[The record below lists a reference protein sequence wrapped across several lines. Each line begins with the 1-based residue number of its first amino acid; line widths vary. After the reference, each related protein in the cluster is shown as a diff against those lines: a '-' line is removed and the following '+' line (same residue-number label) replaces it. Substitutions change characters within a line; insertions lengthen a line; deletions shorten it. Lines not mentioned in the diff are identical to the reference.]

1 MSIPALV
8 ALLVAQASPT
18 PVAPTGEKP
27 TVTAQR
33 PCREHPEVR
42 QPCFTVRGRLS
53 YWNGTPTARIWIVGT
68 NRMLGV
74 SDGHALPGF
83 EQMPKA
89 VRERMS
95 WETELFGNYTFCP
108 FTPEQAGA
116 MQLGCIQAAENLRAE
131 TRAK

>member
-1 MSIPALV
+1 MSH
-8 ALLVAQASPT
+8 LLVLVQLLALTAEPASSLP
-18 PVAPTGEKP
+18 P
-27 TVTAQR
+27 QR

-42 QPCFTVRGRLS
+42 PPCFTVRGRLS

-89 VRERMS
+89 IRDRMS

-108 FTPEQAGA
+108 FTPEQPGV
-116 MQLGCIQAAENLRAE
+116 MQLGCIQAAENLRAQKRPE
-131 TRAK
+131 